1 MTQIN
6 LSISSIKK
14 RINYIFA
21 FIITLFFTFFLL
33 IFFFSNI
40 DKNIRDSY
48 LTEIHIEQIK
58 NDQFHKTNDLI
69 ISILEDFKISDQY
82 FRKNII
88 RLSEASSS
96 NKSFEINYDYDNFFI
111 NTARTIYIDILRNYE
126 VNKLIDKLSIIPDAA
141 DNSKLN
147 FNTNFVR
154 ISFMSKNKISDKILS
169 EINII
174 VNNNLNTMMR
184 RIITRLNYYQE
195 RNIRYNQFL
204 KKFEMDKV
212 KELYLGDLF
221 NKQNEDKILILESNS
236 ILKNIEPKIFSDVQ
250 YIDFKNPLEYMYL
263 IASIFSFLITVVVF
277 YIIFILKNLIRFK

>member
-1 MTQIN
+1 LKSQR
-6 LSISSIKK
+6 SQVFQHS
-14 RINYIFA
+14 
-21 FIITLFFTFFLL
+21 
-33 IFFFSNI
+33 
-40 DKNIRDSY
+40 
-48 LTEIHIEQIK
+48 
-58 NDQFHKTNDLI
+58 DQFHKTNDLI

>member
-1 MTQIN
+1 
-6 LSISSIKK
+6 
-14 RINYIFA
+14 
-21 FIITLFFTFFLL
+21 
-33 IFFFSNI
+33 
-40 DKNIRDSY
+40 
-48 LTEIHIEQIK
+48 
-58 NDQFHKTNDLI
+58 
-69 ISILEDFKISDQY
+69 EDFKISDQY